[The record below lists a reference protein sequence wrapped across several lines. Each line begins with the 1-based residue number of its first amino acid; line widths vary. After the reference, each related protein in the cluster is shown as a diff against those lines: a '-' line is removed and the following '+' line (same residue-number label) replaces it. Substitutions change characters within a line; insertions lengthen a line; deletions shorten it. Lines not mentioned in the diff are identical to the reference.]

1 MVFLNFENLKQL
13 AVLNKFFIKYK
24 WLLLLGIVFVSLSNY
39 FRVLMPR
46 TIRVALDYV
55 FISIKEY
62 KLISD
67 SVLQESVLGAVGRNL
82 LLFGL
87 LVLGFALIMGFF
99 MYMMRQ
105 TIIVM
110 SRLIE
115 FDMRNEIY
123 SHYSKMDLKFF
134 KENKT
139 GDLMA
144 RISEDVSKVR
154 MYLGPAM
161 LYFINLVSLFFIVIT
176 SMLSVNVELTLYTLL
191 PLPVLSISIYIV
203 SNIINKKSAV
213 IQKQLSTLNSQAQ
226 EVYSGIRVI
235 KSYVKEKQFVKY
247 FDKESE
253 DFKSKSLE
261 LARVNALFFP
271 LMILLIAVST
281 VLTLY
286 IGGIQVDKGIISP
299 GNIAEFIIY
308 VGMLTWPITAL
319 GWIASLVQQASASQ
333 ERINEFMVVK
343 PEITDV
349 PSKEMLVA
357 TYDISFKDV
366 EFTYPETNVHALKN
380 VSFNVK
386 QGEKLAIVGR
396 TASGKSTIAELLV
409 RMYDVD
415 AGSISIGGHDVR
427 KISLSE
433 LRKKIAYVPQDVFL
447 FSDTISENIQFGLSK
462 QVEQEV
468 VSEAARLSA
477 IHEDIKG
484 LPKGYQT
491 LVGER
496 GVTLSGGQKQR
507 ISLARALI
515 KDPEIILLD
524 DCLSA
529 VDATTENKIVTS
541 LNTTLQGKTTIVIT
555 HRIHAQM
562 NYDRVIILE
571 NGEVIEDGSPD
582 ELNKPGTSYFDLIT
596 KDYNEPPEHV

>member
-1 MVFLNFENLKQL
+1 M
-13 AVLNKFFIKYK
+13 
-24 WLLLLGIVFVSLSNY
+24 GIVFVALSNY

-67 SVLQESVLGAVGRNL
+67 SALQEQVLSSLGRNL
-82 LLFGL
+82 LLFGA
-87 LVLGFALIMGFF
+87 LVLGFALIMGVF

-115 FDMRNEIY
+115 YDMRNEIY
-123 SHYSKMDLKFF
+123 SHYSSMNLKFF

-154 MYLGPAM
+154 MYLGPAI
-161 LYFINLVSLFFIVIT
+161 LYFINLVSLFFIVIF
-176 SMLSVNVELTLYTLL
+176 SMLSVNLELTLWTLL

-203 SNIINKKSAV
+203 SNIINKKSAI
-213 IQKQLSTLNSQAQ
+213 IQKQLATLNSQAQ

-235 KSYVKEKQFVKY
+235 KSYVMENKFVSY

-261 LARVNALFFP
+261 LARVNSLFFP
-271 LMILLIAVST
+271 LMILLISVST
-281 VLTLY
+281 LLTLY
-286 IGGIQVDKGIISP
+286 VGGVQVKNGVISP

-333 ERINEFMVVK
+333 ERINEFMNIK
-343 PEITDV
+343 PEIKDD
-349 PSKEMLVA
+349 SSEYMSL
-357 TYDISFKDV
+357 DNFRIEFKDV
-366 EFTYPETNVHALKN
+366 NFTYPETKVHALKN
-380 VSFNVK
+380 VSFSLN

-415 AGSISIGGHDVR
+415 NGEITIGD
-427 KISLSE
+427 KNLKSLSLAE
-433 LRKKIAYVPQDVFL
+433 LRRKIAYVPQDVFL
-447 FSDTISENIQFGLSK
+447 FSDTINENIQFGLSE
-462 QVEQEV
+462 QVD
-468 VSEAARLSA
+468 SETVINSAKLSA
-477 IHEDIKG
+477 IHKDISN
-484 LPKGYQT
+484 LPNEYQT

-515 KDPEIILLD
+515 KNPEIILLD

-529 VDATTENKIVTS
+529 VDASTENQIVTS
-541 LNTTLQGKTTIVIT
+541 LNTTLKGKTTIVIT

-562 NYDRVIILE
+562 NYDKILILE
-571 NGEVIEDGSPD
+571 EGGILEYGTPK
-582 ELNKPGTSYFDLIT
+582 ELNIPGTAYHELINQET
-596 KDYNEPPEHV
+596 A

>member
-1 MVFLNFENLKQL
+1 
-13 AVLNKFFIKYK
+13 
-24 WLLLLGIVFVSLSNY
+24 
-39 FRVLMPR
+39 MPR
-46 TIRVALDYV
+46 TIRGALDYV

-62 KLISD
+62 KLIND
-67 SVLQESVLGAVGRNL
+67 SVLNEIVLSSISKTL
-82 LLFGL
+82 LLFGG
-87 LVLGFALIMGFF
+87 LVLGFALLMGFF

-115 FDMRNEIY
+115 YDMRNEIY
-123 SHYSKMDLKFF
+123 SHYSKMNLKFF

-161 LYFINLVSLFFIVIT
+161 LYFINLVSLFIIVIF
-176 SMLSVNVELTLYTLL
+176 SMISVNIELTLWTLL

-203 SNIINKKSAV
+203 SNIINKKSAI
-213 IQKQLSTLNSQAQ
+213 IQKQLSVLNSQAQ

-235 KSYVKEKQFVKY
+235 KSYVKEKQFVSY
-247 FDKESE
+247 FDKESN
-253 DFKSKSLE
+253 DFKAKSLE
-261 LARVNALFFP
+261 LARVNALFYP
-271 LMILLIAVST
+271 LMILLISVST
-281 VLTLY
+281 LLTLY
-286 IGGIQVDKGIISP
+286 IGGVQIKNGVISP

-333 ERINEFMVVK
+333 ERINEFMDVK
-343 PEITDV
+343 PEI
-349 PSKEMLVA
+349 KESLDA
-357 TYDISFKDV
+357 KLLTDISHIKFDNV
-366 EFTYPETNVHALKN
+366 SFTYPETNIEALKN
-380 VSFNVK
+380 ISFELK
-386 QGEKLAIVGR
+386 KGEKLAIVGK

-409 RMYDVD
+409 RMYDINS
-415 AGSISIGGHDVR
+415 GKITLGGESIDEV
-427 KISLSE
+427 SLSS

-447 FSDTISENIQFGLSK
+447 FSDTISENIQFGLENEVSSEE
-462 QVEQEV
+462 VEN
-468 VSEAARLSA
+468 AAILSA
-477 IHEDIKG
+477 IHSDING
-484 LPKGYQT
+484 LPESYQT

-515 KDPEIILLD
+515 KNPDIILLD

-529 VDATTENKIVTS
+529 VDASTENEIVNS
-541 LNTTLQGKTTIVIT
+541 LNTTLKGKTTIVIT

-562 NYDRVIILE
+562 KYDKVIILE
-571 NGEVIEDGSPD
+571 NGTIIESGSPS
-582 ELNKPGTSYFDLIT
+582 ELNKPGTQFYDLVNFDI
-596 KDYNEPPEHV
+596 NQGVN

>member
-191 PLPVLSISIYIV
+191 PLPVLSVSIYIV